1 MGCRGSRE
9 NTKNGQFFVVYS
21 LGKKLGQGSFGQVR
35 EATKRATDEVNVAK
49 IIDIRL
55 SPDDDDTTI
64 DTGKVSE
71 VRNECK
77 LWRQLGNTNACV
89 VKLFETFQDQ
99 GVFYMV
105 MEKCRCSLL
114 DNLEEMLQMSH
125 ADIIRIFREMLQG
138 IKHLHSCN
146 VAHRDVKLDNF
157 LVGDDGIVKIA
168 DFGLSKLTGSGGSA
182 PKTRVGTPQYW
193 APEVQ
198 NVEKRGGSYGAA
210 ADLWSVGVMLYVML
224 CGKYPFDDKVRAE
237 KRLVDAAF
245 EGDGARWQ
253 DVSEDAKDIV
263 RGLLRVDPKERLGV
277 EECLRHPWLQPP
289 GDASAQRPSTPEGAI
304 VAVSPAPAAVE
315 DASEPRRYSMASP
328 QVLEPPDGEASA
340 AAAQTDAD
348 QACRDARGCFEELLV
363 LQVSIG
369 DSLETARYAVSA
381 ADPGLADSIGQTAS
395 RAHKLFQQSRSVI
408 TRYAQT
414 AQHVRGAVLPDLLLA
429 VQEREPRLADSL
441 FGMVQAWVAEL
452 SGEGDAVRRAY
463 CELQDS
469 VLALTSGARQVK
481 RDSDQWLGQAVQQ
494 ALQAAPQ
501 PIAARSC
508 SNGDAVCLG
517 NGTDHE
523 VDDQLAV
530 RHVRS
535 DPQPWNTRAEQLF
548 RQLLAAQRSRADPD
562 EWTHQMLDLLFMA
575 PPRWPQRPPDGAA
588 DAGLR
593 DSLAT
598 LGEEAARSSLA
609 LLRALWELRQVE
621 DILVSCAAFW
631 DDIGATAQRLAQMRD
646 HTERLIRFAGGSAAM
661 RERFEQRLAEY
672 ADFWASLESLCAKY
686 CLDHSRVAD
695 ARAARSPGRP
705 APARAPRDGS
715 ANTPPL
721 QELPASEASVGQ
733 EHGPLAVK

>member
-1 MGCRGSRE
+1 MH
-9 NTKNGQFFVVYS
+9 
-21 LGKKLGQGSFGQVR
+21 
-35 EATKRATDEVNVAK
+35 
-49 IIDIRL
+49 I
-55 SPDDDDTTI
+55 
-64 DTGKVSE
+64 
-71 VRNECK
+71 
-77 LWRQLGNTNACV
+77 
-89 VKLFETFQDQ
+89 
-99 GVFYMV
+99 
-105 MEKCRCSLL
+105 
-114 DNLEEMLQMSH
+114 
-125 ADIIRIFREMLQG
+125 
-138 IKHLHSCN
+138 
-146 VAHRDVKLDNF
+146 
-157 LVGDDGIVKIA
+157 
-168 DFGLSKLTGSGGSA
+168 
-182 PKTRVGTPQYW
+182 
-193 APEVQ
+193 
-198 NVEKRGGSYGAA
+198 
-210 ADLWSVGVMLYVML
+210 
-224 CGKYPFDDKVRAE
+224 
-237 KRLVDAAF
+237 
-245 EGDGARWQ
+245 
-253 DVSEDAKDIV
+253 
-263 RGLLRVDPKERLGV
+263 
-277 EECLRHPWLQPP
+277 
-289 GDASAQRPSTPEGAI
+289 GAI
-304 VAVSPAPAAVE
+304 VAVSPAPAAIE
-315 DASEPRRYSMASP
+315 DVSKPRRSWPADGEASAAAATITITDYFCYFYYYFYFYYYYYYYYYCSCR
-328 QVLEPPDGEASA
+328 DGEASA

-369 DSLETARYAVSA
+369 DSLETARYAVSP

-395 RAHKLFQQSRSVI
+395 RAHKFFQQSRSVI

-429 VQEREPRLADSL
+429 VQEREPRLVDSL

-463 CELQDS
+463 SELQDS

-501 PIAARSC
+501 PIAARSR
-508 SNGDAVCLG
+508 SNGDAVRSAEWMG

-548 RQLLAAQRSRADPD
+548 RQLLAAQRGRADPD

-575 PPRWPQRPPDGAA
+575 PPRWPQRPLDGAA

-631 DDIGATAQRLAQMRD
+631 DDIGATAQKLAQMRD

-686 CLDHSRVAD
+686 CLDHSHVAD
-695 ARAARSPGRP
+695 ARAARSPGRR
-705 APARAPRDGS
+705 APARAPHDGS

-721 QELPASEASVGQ
+721 QELPASEASVGK
-733 EHGPLAVK
+733 EHGPLAVN